1 MGFKELLQPQAS
13 VGMSVS
19 FDSDKYS
26 DWGPSEGH
34 KVSNVDGKKLTI
46 CRDSNSYN
54 DTNPD
59 TSDVIHIDLSKT
71 VHSIDEVK
79 NKIEFD

>member
-1 MGFKELLQPQAS
+1 ME
-13 VGMSVS
+13 
-19 FDSDKYS
+19 
-26 DWGPSEGH
+26 
-34 KVSNVDGKKLTI
+34 LTI

-71 VHSIDEVK
+71 VYSIDEVK